1 MKGMALLLG
10 VLLLLGGGAVAS
22 IQFVS
27 GLDLPFLDAIP
38 GAKEFLASR
47 MALYAGAGAA
57 GFGLVMFVVGILP
70 GGKASARPIAREP
83 APERHE
89 PRAEPPRPAPAPRP
103 AAQPK
108 AVPQAPAPPK
118 PVPQPVK
125 AKAAPQ
131 PTQPKPV
138 ASAQPPAS
146 AAQPQR
152 AAAAAADDGGS
163 KWAQDPRLTN
173 RKRVSDL
180 VTINDALKAYRAK
193 HGKYPVADKL
203 AGFLERGR
211 DWIPGLSPEFVAEL
225 PRDPAMSS
233 DKAGPQYLY
242 ASNGSDYKLVAQG
255 VSLVGGTNVEV
266 LGVKFDP
273 SKDNTMEKA
282 AFGFWTEA
290 FAQV

>member
-1 MKGMALLLG
+1 MKGVALLLG

-22 IQFVS
+22 IQFIS
-27 GLDLPFLDAIP
+27 GLNLPFLDSIP
-38 GAKEFLASR
+38 GAKEFLASK

-57 GFGLVMFVVGILP
+57 GFGLVMFIVGILP
-70 GGKASARPIAREP
+70 GGKKSGGRPIAREA
-83 APERHE
+83 APERAE
-89 PRAEPPRPAPAPRP
+89 PRAEAPRPAPAPRP
-103 AAQPK
+103 AAAQPRP
-108 AVPQAPAPPK
+108 VPQASPPQKTAPQAAASKPAP
-118 PVPQPVK
+118 
-125 AKAAPQ
+125 
-131 PTQPKPV
+131 QPKPV

-146 AAQPQR
+146 AQK
-152 AAAAAADDGGS
+152 AAADDNVS
-163 KWAQDPRLTN
+163 RWAQDPRLAN

-193 HGKYPVADKL
+193 HGKYPVAEKL
-203 AGFLERGR
+203 AGYLERGR

-225 PRDPAMSS
+225 PRDPAMS
-233 DKAGPQYLY
+233 DDRAGPQYLY
-242 ASNGSDYKLVAQG
+242 ASNGADYKLVAQG

-273 SKDNTMEKA
+273 SKNNTMEKA